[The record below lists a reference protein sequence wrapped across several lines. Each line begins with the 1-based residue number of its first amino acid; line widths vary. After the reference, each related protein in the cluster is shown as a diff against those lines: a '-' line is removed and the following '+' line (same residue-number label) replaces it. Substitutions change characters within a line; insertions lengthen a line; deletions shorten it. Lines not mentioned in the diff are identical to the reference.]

1 MGIKITVNG
10 RKFEQE
16 LRTSLAKK
24 NNVRTLERTIKM
36 QNGQTLTKQVEE
48 MKKDMIGSFLGLSV
62 TREILGGKNA
72 RNISGTLGGYGN
84 LFSFIGFPE
93 GSSPV
98 DPIVQLLEQTQ
109 YRLTGLTP
117 RGTMKLIIMLPSP
130 AQIFRVTPLPWAP
143 GISWAQRIEVGLSGL
158 GMYFDKSG
166 GRSGGGIQT
175 SAPLRKG
182 KFANTPYISSFLK
195 EWEKKFLKLDKAVIS
210 K

>member
-1 MGIKITVNG
+1 MGIKLTVNG
-10 RKFEQE
+10 RQFSQE
-16 LRTSLAKK
+16 MRKSLAKK
-24 NNVRTLERTIKM
+24 NSARVLEQNLKM
-36 QNGQTLTKQVEE
+36 QNGENLVKKIEE
-48 MKKDMIGSFLGLSV
+48 MKKDMIRSFLGLGV

-72 RNISGTLGGYGN
+72 SNTSGTLGGYGN

-98 DPIVQLLEQTQ
+98 DPIVELLQQTN

-117 RGTMKLIIMLPSP
+117 RGTMKLIITLPSP
-130 AQIFRVTPLPWAP
+130 AQIFRATPLPWAP

-158 GMYFDKSG
+158 GMYLDKSG

-175 SAPLRKG
+175 SGPLRKG
-182 KFANTPYISSFLK
+182 RFSNTPYISSFLK
-195 EWEKKFLKLDKAVIS
+195 EWEKKFLKIDKAVSS